1 MLAVNALSCDILMPA
16 FSAIQEHF
24 GASITAVQAVV
35 PIYLLAMACGQII
48 FGPASDRFGRRPVL
62 LVGIIFYIAGSLV
75 ALAAGSINGL
85 YAGRALQGFGAS
97 CLIVLGRAIL
107 RDTHSGPDLARAM
120 AMAMAVITIGPLCAP
135 LLGVGLVAAGGW
147 RAVFGGLTVLGL
159 GLLAAILW
167 RYRESNLSPDP
178 EALRPTVLQ
187 RAFGQVLRNP
197 QSSVF
202 MVILTLLI
210 STVILLVSSAPRIFK
225 SEFGLEGFDFA
236 LLFAVAALGLAAGQ
250 VVNTRLISRLGVLAT
265 TRLAAGLLLGCV
277 AVTALLVQTGLMT
290 QAVFIGLLALFNMT
304 FLVLVA
310 NSVSL
315 ILEPHREIAGTASAV
330 LGCLTQLGGSLLA
343 LVILPFLDGQIA
355 SWSLVQLVLVAGA
368 TLGVFSYQPLRP
380 SVAATRDA

>member
-1 MLAVNALSCDILMPA
+1 MSRSFLITLCGIMLAVNALSCDILMPA

-159 GLLAAILW
+159 
-167 RYRESNLSPDP
+167 SPDP

-202 MVILTLLI
+202 TVILTLLI